1 MKQKLI
7 TDELINEM
15 LEARGFGEKQINDD
29 LVQEAV
35 LNHFNVEFTDNFT
48 SNADFY
54 IYEESTADGYSVY
67 VATHDTS
74 SININENVYYYDSDL
89 GDALEEFIKY
99 SNGDEHTPEVIYVD
113 DLHQHFIDDCMGQ
126 LFEYLAARFE
136 EDIID
141 ELKDK
146 GYKQINEI
154 RSNSISMADI
164 SMCEGDDCNLRET
177 CYRFKAE
184 PCEYRQ
190 SYMPAPIKNGVCEY
204 YWSTL

>member
-15 LEARGFGEKQINDD
+15 LEARGFGEKQINDED
-29 LVQEAV
+29 LAKEAV
-35 LNHFNVEFTDNFT
+35 LKHFSVELTDDY
-48 SNADFY
+48 SGNADFY

-74 SININENVYYYDSDL
+74 SISINENVYYYDSDL

-99 SNGDEHTPEVIYVD
+99 SNGDEDNPEIIYVD
-113 DLHQHFIDDCMGQ
+113 DLHQHFIDDCMSQ

-146 GYKQINEI
+146 GYEL
-154 RSNSISMADI
+154 D
-164 SMCEGDDCNLRET
+164 
-177 CYRFKAE
+177 
-184 PCEYRQ
+184 
-190 SYMPAPIKNGVCEY
+190 
-204 YWSTL
+204 

>member
-15 LEARGFGEKQINDD
+15 LEARGFGEKQINDED
-29 LVQEAV
+29 LAKEAV

-67 VATHDTS
+67 VATHNTS
-74 SININENVYYYDSDL
+74 SISINENVYYYDSEL
-89 GDALEEFIKY
+89 GDALEEFMKY
-99 SNGDEHTPEVIYVD
+99 SNGDEDNPEIIYVD
-113 DLHQHFIDDCMGQ
+113 DLHQHFIDDTMGQ

-146 GYKQINEI
+146 GYVYENVNEI
-154 RSNSISMADI
+154 
-164 SMCEGDDCNLRET
+164 
-177 CYRFKAE
+177 K
-184 PCEYRQ
+184 
-190 SYMPAPIKNGVCEY
+190 V
-204 YWSTL
+204 TL

>member
-15 LEARGFGEKQINDD
+15 LEAKGFGEKQINDD
-29 LVQEAV
+29 FVQEAV
-35 LNHFNVEFTDNFT
+35 LNHFNVELTDDYS

-54 IYEESTADGYSVY
+54 IYEESTADGYSVF
-67 VATHDTS
+67 VATHDQN

-89 GDALEEFIKY
+89 SDALEEFIKY
-99 SNGDEHTPEVIYVD
+99 SNGDEDNPEIIYVD
-113 DLHQHFIDDCMGQ
+113 DLHQHFIDDTMGQ

-146 GYKQINEI
+146 GYVYENVNEI
-154 RSNSISMADI
+154 
-164 SMCEGDDCNLRET
+164 
-177 CYRFKAE
+177 K
-184 PCEYRQ
+184 
-190 SYMPAPIKNGVCEY
+190 V
-204 YWSTL
+204 TL

>member
-99 SNGDEHTPEVIYVD
+99 SNGDEDSPEIIYVD

-146 GYKQINEI
+146 GYKQINEL
-154 RSNSISMADI
+154 
-164 SMCEGDDCNLRET
+164 E
-177 CYRFKAE
+177 
-184 PCEYRQ
+184 
-190 SYMPAPIKNGVCEY
+190 V
-204 YWSTL
+204 TL

>member
-15 LEARGFGEKQINDD
+15 LEARGFGEKQINDED
-29 LVQEAV
+29 LAKEAV

-54 IYEESTADGYSVY
+54 IYEESTSDGYSVY

-74 SININENVYYYDSDL
+74 SISINENVYYYDSDL
-89 GDALEEFIKY
+89 GDALEEFIKD
-99 SNGDEHTPEVIYVD
+99 SNGDEDHPEIIYVD
-113 DLHQHFIDDCMGQ
+113 DLYQQFIDDAIVQ
-126 LFEYLAARFE
+126 LFEYLAERFE

-146 GYKQINEI
+146 GYKQINEL
-154 RSNSISMADI
+154 
-164 SMCEGDDCNLRET
+164 E
-177 CYRFKAE
+177 
-184 PCEYRQ
+184 
-190 SYMPAPIKNGVCEY
+190 V
-204 YWSTL
+204 TL